1 MLSKKKIK
9 ISGIVNSND
18 GMFYLASGIGV
29 CVISICYG
37 HHFDNYKDDLEHSL
51 DTLKIIAFDKLMVFA
66 ENRIAPGSK
75 ILVKGK
81 IYRHEFDFKDSAFS
95 ISSEPLIKA
104 EQIKIIGQYS
114 ESEFVP
120 FVDELETMMRTSWDD
135 RIYKTYNESIN
146 CPLEEISKEG
156 TEFQERVWEEIGKIP
171 RGEVRTYKEIAI
183 AIGRPNSAR
192 AVANAC
198 GKNPRPIE
206 IPCHRVIRSDGHLGG
221 YSGKGGP
228 STKRKLLKKE
238 GISLNSIIM

>member
-18 GMFYLASGIGV
+18 GVFYLASGIGV

-37 HHFDNYKDDLEHSL
+37 HQFDNYKDDLEHPL
-51 DTLKIIAFDKLMVFA
+51 NTLKIIAFDKLMVFA

-104 EQIKIIGQYS
+104 EQIKIIGQCS
-114 ESEFVP
+114 EPEFIP
-120 FVDELETMMRTSWDD
+120 FKDEFETMMDTSGNDQIY
-135 RIYKTYNESIN
+135 RIYNESIFD
-146 CPLEEISKEG
+146 PLEWMSKGLTEFEERVLEEI
-156 TEFQERVWEEIGKIP
+156 RKIP

-206 IPCHRVIRSDGHLGG
+206 IPCHRVIRSDGCLGG
-221 YSGKGGP
+221 YSGKGGI
-228 STKRKLLKKE
+228 STKRKLLKRE
-238 GISLNSIIM
+238 GISLNRL

>member
-9 ISGIVNSND
+9 ITGIVNSND
-18 GMFYLASGIGV
+18 GVRFLSCDVGLCIMT
-29 CVISICYG
+29 ICYG
-37 HHFDNYKDDLEHSL
+37 HHFDNYNDDLEHPF

-66 ENRIAPGSK
+66 EKRIVAGSK

-104 EQIKIIGQYS
+104 EQIKIIGQCS
-114 ESEFVP
+114 EPEFIP
-120 FVDELETMMRTSWDD
+120 FKDAFETMMDTSGNDQIY
-135 RIYKTYNESIN
+135 RIYNESIFD
-146 CPLEEISKEG
+146 PLEWMSKG
-156 TEFQERVWEEIGKIP
+156 LTEFQERVLEEIRKIP

-198 GKNPRPIE
+198 RKNPYPVL
-206 IPCHRVIRSDGHLGG
+206 IPCHRVIRSNGSIGG
-221 YSGKGGP
+221 YKG
-228 STKRKLLKKE
+228 STSSLEKRELLQME
-238 GISLNSIIM
+238 GVIVK